1 LNTLV
6 KINND
11 RTEGYETALKET
23 DESELKA
30 LFAEFARTSQKNN
43 DELSDAIFKLG
54 GTPTAQ
60 ILLLRVLFSEPGW
73 I

>member
-1 LNTLV
+1 MENEKTIDVLNTLV

-30 LFAEFARTSQKNN
+30 LFAEFARTSQK
-43 DELSDAIFKLG
+43 
-54 GTPTAQ
+54 Q
-60 ILLLRVLFSEPGW
+60 R
-73 I
+73 